1 MLRALQ
7 PILAR
12 LREMRRQV
20 VLLSA
25 AGLLALVAIVF
36 FVMAIYMRLALA
48 LGGPAAAAL
57 LGLVFAIAALVVLFL
72 ARKRHVRPA
81 PPVAAPV
88 APARPLEALLVA
100 FLLGVIE
107 EQFGRRRR

>member
-7 PILAR
+7 PLLAR
-12 LREMRRQV
+12 LREMRRQI

-25 AGLLALVAIVF
+25 AGLLGVLALVF
-36 FVMAIYMRLALA
+36 FLMAIYMRLAQE
-48 LGGPAAAAL
+48 LGGPVAAAL
-57 LGLVFAIAALVVLFL
+57 IGLVLAIAALIVLL
-72 ARKRHVRPA
+72 VGRRRHVRRVPELA
-81 PPVAAPV
+81 PPV
-88 APARPLEALLVA
+88 APARPMEALLVA